1 MLHKIPATIITGFLG
16 AGKTTLVRHL
26 MQHNQGK
33 RLALIVNEFGDVGVD
48 GDLLKSCGLDGCSE
62 ESMVEL
68 SNGCLCCTVADDFV
82 PAIEAL
88 LALPQR
94 PDHILIETSGLALPK
109 PLVQA
114 FNWPAVKSK
123 VTVDGVIAL
132 VDARAT
138 ADGLFAPDPHALA
151 AQRAADPGLDHESPL
166 EELFEE
172 QLGCADLILVNKTD
186 LIDPAERASITAIL
200 GPQKRAAARLLWATQ
215 GQVAPRTLLGLGLAA
230 EEDLDSRPSHHDGV
244 DEHEHDDF
252 ATCVVTAPATLDR
265 DALVAKCQAAV
276 TRFDLYRLKGFAP
289 VPGSPMRL
297 AIQGVGPRF
306 QAYFDR
312 DWHPD
317 EARQTRLVAIGSH
330 GLDAAALQ
338 DFMNQPAA

>member
-1 MLHKIPATIITGFLG
+1 MLSKVPATIITGFLG

-26 MQHNQGK
+26 MENNQGK

-48 GDLLKSCGLDGCSE
+48 GELLKSCGIEGCSE
-62 ESMVEL
+62 ESMVELL

-88 LALPQR
+88 MNLDQR

-114 FNWPAVKSK
+114 FNWPAVKRQ

-138 ADGLFAPDPHALA
+138 ADGMFAPDLEGLA
-151 AQRAADPGLDHESPL
+151 AQRAADETLDHESPL

-186 LIDPAERASITAIL
+186 LVDEADKAEVTAAIDKEKRPAAQI
-200 GPQKRAAARLLWATQ
+200 LWASH
-215 GQVAPRTLLGLGLAA
+215 GQVDPRALLGLGLAA
-230 EEDLDSRPSHHDGV
+230 EDDLDSRPSHHDGH

-252 ATCVVTAPATLDR
+252 DTCVISLPDILAKDTIL
-265 DALVAKCQAAV
+265 AKCEAAV
-276 TRFDLYRLKGFAP
+276 SEFGLYRMKGFAA
-289 VPGSPMRL
+289 VPGSDMRL
-297 AIQGVGPRF
+297 AIQGVGARF
-306 QAYFDR
+306 QAHFDR
-312 DWHPD
+312 DWSAEEP
-317 EARQTRLVAIGSH
+317 RQTRLVAIGPH
-330 GLDAAALQ
+330 GFDPAALQ
-338 DFMNQPAA
+338 SFISAA

>member
-1 MLHKIPATIITGFLG
+1 MLRKIPATIITGFLG

-26 MQHNQGK
+26 MENNLGK

-48 GDLLKSCGLDGCSE
+48 GELLKSCGIEGCNAD
-62 ESMVEL
+62 SMVEL

-82 PAIEAL
+82 PAIESL
-88 LALPQR
+88 LALSQR

-138 ADGLFAPDPHALA
+138 ADGMFAPDLAALT
-151 AQRAADPGLDHESPL
+151 AQRAADQGLDHESPL

-186 LIDPAERASITAIL
+186 LIDADERALVTSAL
-200 GPQKRAAARLLWATQ
+200 EQHKRPAAPTVWATQ
-215 GQVAPRTLLGLGLAA
+215 GQVSPQTLLGLSLAA
-230 EEDLDSRPSHHDGV
+230 EDDLESRPSHHDGQ
-244 DEHEHDDF
+244 DDHEHDDF
-252 ATCVVTAPATLDR
+252 ATCVVTAPPGLNR
-265 DALVAKCQAAV
+265 DALVARCQAAV
-276 TRFDLYRLKGFAP
+276 AQFDLYRMKGFAP
-289 VPGSPMRL
+289 VSGSSMRL

-312 DWHPD
+312 DWGPH
-317 EARQTRLVAIGSH
+317 EVRQTRLVAIGSH
-330 GLDAAALQ
+330 GLDPISLQ
-338 DFMNQPAA
+338 NFMNQD